1 MHSLTVTYLLDIV
14 GNICLVKRY
23 LPVFLGKEKE
33 FLLKQSSTILTV
45 RGYGAII

>member
-1 MHSLTVTYLLDIV
+1 MHSLTVTYLLDFV
-14 GNICLVKRY
+14 GNIYLVKGCHTE
-23 LPVFLGKEKE
+23 FLGKEKE